1 MFLHNCVVIYREVA
15 PPVILGIAWSPG
27 GGVATDTTP
36 HRLVGSFTA
45 EKGTVAPKDDGRVW
59 FRLSRL

>member
-1 MFLHNCVVIYREVA
+1 M
-15 PPVILGIAWSPG
+15 AWSPG